1 MCTPVP
7 PWIIADSSILHSTTI
22 RIANI
27 KTLNTDC
34 ITTDH
39 ITADHITADQITANH
54 ITTDSITIIDPP
66 VNDTDGVNKAYVD
79 SKLLFNW
86 KNPVLVAT
94 TGQQTLSGLPGTIDG
109 YPVTTGDR
117 VLVHLQ
123 TNGVENGI
131 YLVDP
136 GPWPR
141 AADLVN
147 GADASGVA
155 TWVLEGTIY
164 VHTNFVCDNLPTA
177 DTVGVDALNFV
188 QFSGTSGIVPGIA
201 LTLTGNILD
210 VNTDSSSVSV
220 NGFNQLR
227 ITDTA
232 VIPGSYGSA
241 TQVPSFTVNSKGQL
255 TAATN
260 VTIGGV
266 SPVGSVLP
274 NTNIWV
280 GNAFN
285 QAAAVVMSND
295 ATISNAGSLT
305 LANTTVIPGPYGS
318 ATQVPSFTVD
328 SKGRL
333 TAAANVTITAP
344 TPAVSSIFKVLN
356 YVNVNSLSYNLSA
369 AELLSTYII
378 VNVNGTGNLVLPS
391 VASLVTT
398 IGPANFVTNMSFI
411 FSVVKNGNNH
421 VLMVLDPS
429 ITSPLSLNLQLNQQD
444 MSNFI
449 LVLNTTTT
457 GTILPFGANHT
468 V

>member
-1 MCTPVP
+1 MCTPSP
-7 PWIIADSSILHSTTI
+7 PWIIAPSSMLHSTTI
-22 RIANI
+22 RLANI
-27 KTLNTDC
+27 ETLNTDC
-34 ITTDH
+34 ITAEQITAEQ
-39 ITADHITADQITANH
+39 ITADH

-66 VNDTDGVNKAYVD
+66 VNDTDGANKAYVD

-123 TNGVENGI
+123 TNGIENGI

-147 GADASGVA
+147 GMDASGVA
-155 TWVLEGTIY
+155 TWVLEGTVY

-177 DTVGVDALNFV
+177 DTVGVNSLNFV
-188 QFSGTSGIVPGIA
+188 QFSGTTGVVPGIA
-201 LTLTGNILD
+201 LTLTGNTLD
-210 VNTDSSSVSV
+210 VNTDSSSISV
-220 NGFNQLR
+220 NGFNQLQ
-227 ITDTA
+227 ITNTT
-232 VIPGSYGSA
+232 VTPGSYGSA

-255 TAATN
+255 TAA
-260 VTIGGV
+260 
-266 SPVGSVLP
+266 
-274 NTNIWV
+274 
-280 GNAFN
+280 
-285 QAAAVVMSND
+285 
-295 ATISNAGSLT
+295 
-305 LANTTVIPGPYGS
+305 
-318 ATQVPSFTVD
+318 
-328 SKGRL
+328 
-333 TAAANVTITAP
+333 ANVTITAP
-344 TPAVSSIFKVLN
+344 TPTISSIFKVLN

-369 AELLSTYII
+369 TELLSTYII

-391 VASLVTT
+391 VASLVAA
-398 IGPANFVTNMSFI
+398 IGPVNFVTNMSFI
-411 FSVVKNGNNH
+411 FTVVKNGNNH
-421 VLMVLDPS
+421 VLIVLNPS
-429 ITSPLSLNLQLNQQD
+429 ITSPLSLNLQINQQD

-449 LVLNTTTT
+449 LILNTTTT